1 MGNPQT
7 TKVKGSDLNCATVR
21 DDLHSF
27 LMNELSEGDFRD
39 VSEHLATC
47 DACRQVLREH
57 VELFGVLRENA
68 DLLARLLDD
77 GTGKTRFG

>member
-1 MGNPQT
+1 MSNPQI

-27 LMNELSEGDFRD
+27 LMNELSEVEFGH
-39 VSEHLATC
+39 VSAHLASC
-47 DACRQVLREH
+47 KACRDALREH

-77 GTGKTRFG
+77 GIGRNKPL